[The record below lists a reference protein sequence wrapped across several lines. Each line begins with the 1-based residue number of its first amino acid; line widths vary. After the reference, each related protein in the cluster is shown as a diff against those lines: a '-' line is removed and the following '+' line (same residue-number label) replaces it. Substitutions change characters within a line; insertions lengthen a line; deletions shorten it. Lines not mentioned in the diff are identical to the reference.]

1 MSPENFSGKKLTV
14 RSDLYSLGLTAYE
27 CLSGS
32 DQFDPGENLEQII
45 TRRLTTLPPTP
56 SLETDDERRFY
67 DDVVLRLIATDPED
81 RLPSAA
87 ELLEAL
93 RPWTDHAAGAPEEQ
107 RGPPQPYV
115 GNGDYFFAS
124 YAQRD
129 IDRVGPL
136 MRRITLGGNNLWYD
150 RGIPG
155 GAEWDSMIEERIRSC
170 SGLVLFLTETA
181 LESKFVRREVKFA
194 DAIDKP
200 IVTLSLEPVE
210 LKYGLHMLLA
220 QYQMLT
226 ADRVTA
232 SEIGIALGYVH
243 HLQGFDA
250 ASVQPTTS
258 KLN

>member
-1 MSPENFSGKKLTV
+1 MSVWGGT
-14 RSDLYSLGLTAYE
+14 
-27 CLSGS
+27 
-32 DQFDPGENLEQII
+32 DQFRFGENLEELIW
-45 TRRLTTLPPTP
+45 RRQDTLPPTP
-56 SLETDDERRFY
+56 SLDTDDARRFY
-67 DDVVLRLIATDPED
+67 DDVVLRLIAIKPGD
-81 RLPSAA
+81 RFASAA

-93 RPWTDHAAGAPEEQ
+93 RPWMDQSAGAPEQQ

-115 GNGDYFFAS
+115 GDGDYFFAS

-129 IDRVGPL
+129 IDRVGRL

-155 GAEWDSMIEERIRSC
+155 GAEWDSVIEERINSC
-170 SGLVLFLTETA
+170 SGLMLFLTETA

-194 DAIDKP
+194 DAINKP

-210 LKYGLHMLLA
+210 LKYGLHMLLT
-220 QYQMLT
+220 QYEMLA

-243 HLQGFDA
+243 HLQRA
-250 ASVQPTTS
+250 
-258 KLN
+258 